1 MSDSAL
7 LAKRILRRIITVVT
21 IAAALVFVFDN
32 RGSGTAGVVGSVAV
46 MVLSFL
52 I

>member
-1 MSDSAL
+1 M
-7 LAKRILRRIITVVT
+7 AKRILRRIIMVVT
-21 IAAALVFVFDN
+21 IAAALVFVLDYS
-32 RGSGTAGVVGSVAV
+32 GSGAAGVVGSVAV